1 MGGKGAFKTKIHMCF
16 LNIRCKEPSRKISLP
31 GHFLDL
37 KQLVRFLGEGEVL
50 SSTEPK

>member
-1 MGGKGAFKTKIHMCF
+1 MGGEGAFKTKIHMCF
-16 LNIRCKEPSRKISLP
+16 FNIRCKEPSSKISLP
-31 GHFLDL
+31 GHFSDW